1 MNSMEALLGPL
12 LGLALVF
19 TAAGFMFFFSLPQRT
34 KSRRRQP
41 ARSRT
46 VLRPIRAMQRLR
58 RAIGLAVEDGSRLH
72 VSIGES
78 SILSPTNASALVGLS
93 TLERIGLLSSV
104 SDRPPVVT
112 SGDGSLAILSQD
124 TLRAA
129 YRIAN
134 VPDQYDPSQAR
145 LAGPTPFS
153 YIAGTLPVIYD
164 ERVSANILVGNF
176 GPEVALLAEAAE
188 RQDSFVLAGSDS
200 VAAQSV
206 LYATAREPLIGE
218 ELFAVPAYLQAG
230 SIYQAGLRVQ
240 DILRWVVIAAL
251 IGGALLVLVNS
262 VLGLGIL

>member
-1 MNSMEALLGPL
+1 MQTLLGPL
-12 LGLALVF
+12 FGLGLVLI
-19 TAAGFMFFFSLPQRT
+19 AAGLMFYFSLPQRT

-41 ARSRT
+41 ARSRI
-46 VLRPIRAMQRLR
+46 VLRPIHAMQRLR

-104 SDRPPVVT
+104 SDRPPIAT
-112 SGDGSLAILSQD
+112 SGEGSLAILSQD

-134 VPDQYDPSQAR
+134 VPDQYDPTQAR
-145 LAGPTPFS
+145 LAGPTPFT
-153 YIAGTLPVIYD
+153 YVAGTLPVIYD
-164 ERVSANILVGNF
+164 EHVSANILVGNF
-176 GPEVALLAEAAE
+176 GPEVALLAEAADRE
-188 RQDSFVLAGSDS
+188 EAFVLAGSDS

-230 SIYQAGLRVQ
+230 QIYQAGLRTQ
-240 DILRWVVIAAL
+240 DILRWIVI
-251 IGGALLVLVNS
+251 IVLLVGVILTILDS
-262 VLGLGIL
+262 IAGLGIL